1 MYGYNL
7 YISLFIVYN
16 LDNKGILQKLY
27 LSLELSTYTGG
38 GETGKLSLFGN
49 NTKPP
54 KKSEEPCSGEGKYTS
69 YTHYLHYVRTHT
81 IWILMN

>member
-1 MYGYNL
+1 MV
-7 YISLFIVYN
+7 ISYKVIYFIIYSVQFGQQRN
-16 LDNKGILQKLY
+16 FAKIVLI
-27 LSLELSTYTGG
+27 LSLSLSTYTGG
-38 GETGKLSLFGN
+38 GETGQLSLFGN

-81 IWILMN
+81 I